1 MPDAFANTSTPVKH
15 QTPPRQSS
23 CLFLYVPLFSDKPHA
38 AFQTTQLCDQ
48 RPLKTTKKI
57 QSRAKRGVPK
67 KKPTSFNSF
76 LCCIISSACLSVV
89 RAPKETKRAR
99 PLLLLLVCKGSARAN
114 VLPANFFFQP
124 NWAVISTVSA
134 GHGRQRRWASV
145 RAPVATTLP
154 CGLYL
159 LLPLLRIRSRPCLL
173 CRIPTSAMS
182 CRAMR
187 FTRF

>member
-1 MPDAFANTSTPVKH
+1 M
-15 QTPPRQSS
+15 
-23 CLFLYVPLFSDKPHA
+23 PLFSDKPHA

-48 RPLKTTKKI
+48 RPLKTTKKV

-76 LCCIISSACLSVV
+76 LCYIISSAGLSVV

-99 PLLLLLVCKGSARAN
+99 PLLLLLVRKGSARAN

-145 RAPVATTLP
+145 RAPVATT
-154 CGLYL
+154 
-159 LLPLLRIRSRPCLL
+159 SRAAVFA
-173 CRIPTSAMS
+173 SAIVANKKPYVFALS
-182 CRAMR
+182 NPDLNYVLSRHAFHAFLATCVRRVANSHLASV
-187 FTRF
+187 